1 MLTKREWLKAFDTD
15 IDSDSCVVQ
24 VDSGAESKGEAGE
37 LTPVACGVLTLRRCT
52 PHDNNVVVTV
62 EETDPASEFSL
73 VREIFF
79 ISLDYMTEYFTN
91 LILVL
96 NDYYCLGSMHAPS
109 LLTSMASICSLTQR
123 PTPWSRFDSR
133 RRHSRAHRAMV
144 FAPR

>member
-1 MLTKREWLKAFDTD
+1 MSMTEYLINLMMLLLNDYDCLQHTRPFWAFSILCDGERWNVAAPDMLTKREWLKAFDTD

-73 VREIFF
+73 VREILKF
-79 ISLDYMTEYFTN
+79 YFVR
-91 LILVL
+91 LY
-96 NDYYCLGSMHAPS
+96 D
-109 LLTSMASICSLTQR
+109 
-123 PTPWSRFDSR
+123 
-133 RRHSRAHRAMV
+133 
-144 FAPR
+144 